1 MGRQVWGTFSVKDHC
16 SPRAFIADV
25 MLYDRLVIPV
35 PPDDAERQRWEHE
48 GWDPARLD
56 RLLTVLGERAYQV
69 AWNADRRAKWR
80 TRYEAGSQLAQATG
94 DWAFAATRTELTA
107 GLPRDI
113 TGIEAVTAYQS
124 LEDLTA
130 DLKLRSV
137 DPGAGIPGG
146 SVAAVVGRE
155 FLVPDD
161 SRWTE
166 DDLLK
171 EAVALSSDSAYKHKR
186 ASFWRW
192 HREFLDDKGTTDQVA
207 IASAVE
213 EMKAL
218 LDDEQA
224 VVRKSSIRLA
234 TKFAF
239 LVGSVTLG
247 LLGGPLTAVGI
258 GGAFVSVGQFI
269 AERLLDD
276 PGRDQGAKAA
286 LLYDTRKH
294 FGWQ

>member
-1 MGRQVWGTFSVKDHC
+1 MARQVWGTFSVKDHRE
-16 SPRAFIADV
+16 PRAFIADV

-35 PPDDAERQRWEHE
+35 PPDDAERERWQRE
-48 GWDPARLD
+48 GWDPTRLD
-56 RLLTVLGERAYQV
+56 RLLTVLGERAYPV
-69 AWNADRRAKWR
+69 AWTVDRSARWR
-80 TRYEAGSQLAQATG
+80 TRYEAGSGLAQATG

-107 GLPRDI
+107 GLPRYV
-113 TGIEAVTAYQS
+113 TGIEAVTTYRS

-130 DLKLRSV
+130 DLKVRSV
-137 DPGAGIPGG
+137 APEGG
-146 SVAAVVGRE
+146 LLGGTVAAIVGRE

-161 SRWTE
+161 PRWTE

-171 EAVALSSDSAYKHKR
+171 EAVALSSDSAYRHKR

-192 HREFLDDKGTTDQVA
+192 HREFLNDKGITDQASIV
-207 IASAVE
+207 SAVE

-224 VVRKSSIRLA
+224 VVRKSRIQLA

-239 LVGSVTLG
+239 LVGSMTLG
-247 LLGGPLTAVGI
+247 MMGGPLTAIGI

-276 PGRDQGAKAA
+276 PGRGQGAKAA

-294 FGWQ
+294 FGWK